1 MISLLPSKVESYQ
14 TSHSLEEVSD
24 RLAYVTTDKL
34 LLQNQEADRFLFTGW
49 VKSDHFRISLKI
61 KRPNSFLPIARGLVE
76 PSSGGCMVLV
86 RYELFPSTKMFL
98 TFWCMF
104 ALLVGL
110 YVTFQY
116 KQWIYAASTLLFLI
130 VILWVAWSNFK
141 IQLTETR
148 DTLTKVLS

>member
-1 MISLLPSKVESYQ
+1 MISPLPSKVESYQ
-14 TSHSLEEVSD
+14 ITHTPKEVSD

-34 LLQNQEADRFLFTGW
+34 LLQNQEVDHFLFTGW

-61 KRPNSFLPIARGLVE
+61 KRPNSFLPIAKGLIE
-76 PSSGGCMVLV
+76 STSEGCIVLV

-104 ALLVGL
+104 ALLVGM

-116 KQWIYAASTLLFLI
+116 KQWIYAASTFLLLV
-130 VILWVAWSNFK
+130 VILWVAWSNFQ

-148 DTLTKVLS
+148 DALTKVLS